1 MTPQI
6 ALVLAIVIVAAI
18 LLITERLCSDVVALL
33 TLVALALTR
42 LVTAQEAFAGF
53 SRSAVITILSI
64 FIITEAL
71 ERTGVTRG
79 IGARL
84 LGGGGGRENPRPP
97 VIMLAGAA
105 LSLFMNTIAAGA
117 VLLPAIIGI

>member
-6 ALVLAIVIVAAI
+6 ALVFAIVIVAAI
-18 LLITERLCSDVVALL
+18 LLITERLRSDVVALL

-71 ERTGVTRG
+71 ERTGVTRV
-79 IGARL
+79 IGDRL
-84 LGGGGGRENPRPP
+84 LGDREMPSCRGTDHRSLITDHHSPGCPAPWCHSAP
-97 VIMLAGAA
+97 VPK
-105 LSLFMNTIAAGA
+105 N
-117 VLLPAIIGI
+117 